1 MKGLLTI
8 GTGIATALATIAQID
23 QKTVEHGLPLASE
36 TAKDIK
42 PLIGDSFSLMRQ
54 LFWLRATQT
63 LDSSGKLS
71 EAGEQQDAQIQ
82 EQLEAVEQKFKSR
95 VEILG
100 NDIKEK
106 GLSVILGSLL
116 ALPAFVLFKLP
127 LPKVLIPT
135 VFALSLLAS
144 AATAAFIKFTGGT
157 LPASFALGLK
167 EINVSSIKD
176 SNNNILTSTL
186 REAGI
191 NYGPDYIATASVQD
205 LEQDIKGIG
214 AKLALNSAI
223 GGLEVVKDLPFMGGL
238 ASWMQN
244 RAKDVANLSF
254 QISGSNFTA

>member
-1 MKGLLTI
+1 MKGLLTF
-8 GTGIATALATIAQID
+8 GTGIAVALATISKVDEQ
-23 QKTVEHGLPLASE
+23 TVKHGVPLASE

-42 PLIGDSFSLMRQ
+42 PLIGDLFKLTKQ
-54 LFWLRATQT
+54 IFWLRTTQT
-63 LDSSGKLS
+63 LNSAGELS
-71 EAGEQQDAQIQ
+71 EAGQQQVAQIE
-82 EQLEAVEQKFKSR
+82 EQKAAVEQKLESR
-95 VEILG
+95 VKICVA
-100 NDIKEK
+100 DIKEK
-106 GLSVILGSLL
+106 GLSVILGGLL

-127 LPKVLIPT
+127 LPKVLTAT

-176 SNNNILTSTL
+176 PNNNILTSTL

-214 AKLALNSAI
+214 AKLALNSVT